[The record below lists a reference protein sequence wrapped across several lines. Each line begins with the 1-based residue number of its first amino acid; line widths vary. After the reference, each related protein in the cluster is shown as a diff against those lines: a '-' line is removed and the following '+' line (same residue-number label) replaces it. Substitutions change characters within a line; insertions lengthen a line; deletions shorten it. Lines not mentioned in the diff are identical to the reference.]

1 MNLTGSEHRYFKSL
15 WSNPSTLKT
24 APPETYLGHSKIGV
38 LIHKTIVLPVVGYLR
53 PELPFEGLE
62 KLTTAIKQ
70 DIADSERLAW
80 QSDSTTLAE
89 RDWVETSLGNE
100 SLDMQ

>member
-1 MNLTGSEHRYFKSL
+1 MQFHDFYD
-15 WSNPSTLKT
+15 
-24 APPETYLGHSKIGV
+24 
-38 LIHKTIVLPVVGYLR
+38 KTIVLSVVGYLR

-62 KLTTAIKQ
+62 KLTAAIKQ
-70 DIADSERLAW
+70 DIADSERLAG
-80 QSDSTTLAE
+80 QSDSATLAE